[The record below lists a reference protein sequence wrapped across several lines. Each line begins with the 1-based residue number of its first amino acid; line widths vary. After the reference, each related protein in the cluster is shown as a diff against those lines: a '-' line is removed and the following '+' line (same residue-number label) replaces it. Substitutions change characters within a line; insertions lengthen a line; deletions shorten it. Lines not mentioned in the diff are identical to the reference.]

1 MSYFNEYRDTPLCDL
16 HTGGESVIKRVR
28 QPSCPY
34 RLALSDLQYA
44 RQQTKRQYEDTRPQ
58 LDQKFEGIRALLFT
72 KEDIG
77 AGFGIWDAGMRL
89 SATIVTGS
97 HVLNGWILCLDWT
110 IRVTMTNS
118 SV

>member
-1 MSYFNEYRDTPLCDL
+1 MSYFNEYRDAPLRDP
-16 HTGGESVIKRVR
+16 HTGGESVIERVS

-34 RLALSDLQYA
+34 RLAVSDLQHA
-44 RQQTKRQYEDTRPQ
+44 QQQQKRQYEDTRPQ
-58 LDQKFEGIRALLFT
+58 LDQKFDGIRALLFT

-77 AGFGIWDAGMRL
+77 AGMRL

-110 IRVTMTNS
+110 IRVTMTN
-118 SV
+118 